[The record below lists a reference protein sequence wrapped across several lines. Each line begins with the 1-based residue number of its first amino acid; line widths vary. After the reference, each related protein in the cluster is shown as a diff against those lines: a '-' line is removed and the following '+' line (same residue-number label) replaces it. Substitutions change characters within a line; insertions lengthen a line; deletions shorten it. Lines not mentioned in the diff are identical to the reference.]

1 MKGLMEQANFN
12 EVKNAVLV
20 NLLVK
25 DLIGMMERVGTTSD
39 PDISRMIYKSVSLE
53 LAVLEDIYCESNRFV
68 DGFVHNT
75 VRCLLDNQVSSDGFY
90 VQGNGVEN

>member
-1 MKGLMEQANFN
+1 MEQANFN

-25 DLIGMMERVGTTSD
+25 DLTGMMERVGMTSD
-39 PDISRMIYKSVSLE
+39 PDISRMLYKSVSLE

-68 DGFVHNT
+68 DRYVHDT
-75 VRCLLDNQVSSDGFY
+75 VRCLLDNPGSTEGFF